1 MTPLGTSRAFKPL
14 FMTQQIHSH
23 RLANGLTLIAEA
35 MPWLE
40 SAAFTLLVPAGCMY
54 EPLDRGGLG
63 NLTCEMLQRG
73 SGTRSSRQF
82 VDDLE
87 NLGADTSASV
97 SLAHTS
103 FGGAVPAVN
112 LGEVLAI
119 YADVVQRPHL
129 PEDQF
134 DDARTVCIQEVR
146 AVEDELSQKAML
158 ELRRRHYGDPL
169 GRANHGTLESLEAA
183 TLSDARQFFEN
194 LFHPRDAILAV
205 AGKIEWADLVGQ
217 VERLFGHWNGGETP
231 AIQEKRGERGYVHI
245 PHEAGETH
253 LGVAYDSIPYRDSN
267 YFQARSA
274 IGVLSDGMSS
284 RLFTEVREKR
294 GLVYTVY
301 ASCHSLVDRGSV
313 FAYAGTTTEKA
324 QETLDV
330 MLTELTRLKEGVQE
344 DELARL
350 KAHLKTSLIMQQESS
365 RSRAGSIAG
374 DWYHLGRI
382 RPLAELQQLLNGVTC
397 ETVNRYLQNEPPP
410 RYTVVSLGEK
420 PVQVQV

>member
-1 MTPLGTSRAFKPL
+1 
-14 FMTQQIHSH
+14 
-23 RLANGLTLIAEA
+23 
-35 MPWLE
+35 
-40 SAAFTLLVPAGCMY
+40 
-54 EPLDRGGLG
+54 
-63 NLTCEMLQRG
+63 
-73 SGTRSSRQF
+73 
-82 VDDLE
+82 
-87 NLGADTSASV
+87 V

-103 FGGAVPAVN
+103 FGGALPAVN

-169 GRANHGTLESLEAA
+169 GRSNHGTVESLEAA
-183 TLSDARQFFEN
+183 SPSDVRRFFEQFF
-194 LFHPRDAILAV
+194 HPKDAILAV
-205 AGKIEWADLVGQ
+205 AGKIDWPRLLEQ
-217 VERLFGHWNGGETP
+217 VEGLFGNWNGGQTP
-231 AIQEKRGERGYVHI
+231 SMQEKHGKRGYFHV

-253 LGVAYDSIPYRDSN
+253 LGVAYDSVAYRDPN

-313 FAYAGTTTEKA
+313 FAYAGTTTDKA

-330 MLTELTRLKEGVQE
+330 MLTELKRLKEGVQE

-382 RPLAELQQLLNGVTC
+382 RPLDELQRLLNDVTC
-397 ETVNRYLQNEPPP
+397 ETVNRYLRSEPPP
-410 RYTVVSLGEK
+410 RYTVVSLGAK
-420 PVQVQV
+420 PVEVQV